1 MATMETTGRPMSGAV
16 PVAADTA
23 GTQTAAVTIADPAPL
38 GLAGFALT
46 TMCLSAINAGWI
58 GAINEPVVLGLA
70 VAYGGTA
77 QLLAGMWA
85 FRKGNT
91 FAATAFSSY
100 GAFWLSLWLIVQFFA
115 PMVVASTAKALG
127 PGATTAQI
135 AVATSDHLNTIL
147 GLYLFMWG
155 IFTAYMFIASLAGAR
170 QIQVVFLLLTLTFFA
185 LALGRWNGGTT
196 VADNTWTHVGG
207 FLGILTACAA
217 FYASFAD
224 VVNATFKRTVLPTG
238 AP

>member
-1 MATMETTGRPMSGAV
+1 MATMETTGRPMSAAV
-16 PVAADTA
+16 PVAAETA
-23 GTQTAAVTIADPAPL
+23 GSSAVTIADPAPL
-38 GLAGFALT
+38 GLAAFALT
-46 TMCLSAINAGWI
+46 TMVLSSINAGWV

-85 FRKGNT
+85 FRRGNT

-100 GAFWLSLWLIVQFFA
+100 GAFWLSFWLIVQYYA
-115 PMVVASTAKALG
+115 PMVAASTAKALG

-135 AVATSDHLNTIL
+135 AAATTDHLNTIL

-155 IFTAYMFIASLAGAR
+155 VFTAYMLVASLAGAK

-185 LALGRWNGGTT
+185 LAIGKWTNS
-196 VADNTWTHVGG
+196 VDMTHVGG
-207 FLGILTACAA
+207 FIGILTAVAA

>member
-1 MATMETTGRPMSGAV
+1 MATITGRPLGGA
-16 PVAADTA
+16 VAADT
-23 GTQTAAVTIADPAPL
+23 GAAAAATVADPAPL
-38 GLAGFALT
+38 GLAAFALT
-46 TMCLSAINAGWI
+46 TMVLSAINAGWI
-58 GAINEPVVLGLA
+58 SAIDEPVVLGLA
-70 VAYGGTA
+70 IAYGGTA

-100 GAFWLSLWLIVQFFA
+100 GAFWLSFWLIVQFYV
-115 PMVVASTAKALG
+115 PMVKAGTAAALG

-135 AVATSDHLNTIL
+135 AAATADHLNVIL

-155 IFTAYMFIASLAGAR
+155 VFTAYMLIASLAGAKAV
-170 QIQVVFLLLTLTFFA
+170 QVVFFLLTLTFFA
-185 LALGRWNGGTT
+185 LAIGRWNNST
-196 VADNTWTHVGG
+196 DWTHIGG

-238 AP
+238 APG

>member
-23 GTQTAAVTIADPAPL
+23 GTGTAAVTIADPAPL
-38 GLAGFALT
+38 GLAAFALT
-46 TMCLSAINAGWI
+46 TMVLSAINVGWV
-58 GAINEPVVLGLA
+58 GAVNEPIVLGLA

-85 FRKGNT
+85 FRRGNT
-91 FAATAFSSY
+91 FAATAFTSY
-100 GAFWLSLWLIVQFFA
+100 GAFWLSFWLIVQYYA
-115 PMVVASTAKALG
+115 PMVAAGTAKALG
-127 PGATTAQI
+127 AGATTAQI
-135 AVATSDHLNTIL
+135 AAATTDHLNTIL

-155 IFTAYMFIASLAGAR
+155 VFTAYMFIASLAGAK
-170 QIQVVFLLLTLTFFA
+170 QIQVVFLLLALTFFA
-185 LALGRWNGGTT
+185 LAVGKWNAS
-196 VADNTWTHVGG
+196 ADWTHIGG
-207 FLGILTACAA
+207 FIGILTACAA

>member
-16 PVAADTA
+16 PTAAAETA
-23 GTQTAAVTIADPAPL
+23 GTTAAVTIADPAPL
-38 GLAGFALT
+38 GLAAFALT
-46 TMCLSAINAGWI
+46 TMVLSAINVGWV
-58 GAINEPVVLGLA
+58 GAVNEPIVLGLA

-85 FRKGNT
+85 FKRGNT

-100 GAFWLSLWLIVQFFA
+100 GAFWLSFWLIVQYFV
-115 PMVVASTAKALG
+115 PMVIANTAKALG

-135 AVATSDHLNTIL
+135 TAAAGEHLNVIL

-155 IFTAYMFIASLAGAR
+155 VFTAYMLIASLAGAKAV
-170 QIQVVFLLLTLTFFA
+170 QVVFLLLALTFFA
-185 LALGRWNGGTT
+185 LAIGKWN
-196 VADNTWTHVGG
+196 ASDSWTHIGG

-217 FYASFAD
+217 FYTSFAD
-224 VVNATFKRTVLPTG
+224 VVNANFKRTVLPTG